1 MTRLISALCLLALVG
16 AASADYTL
24 GSDGYYYQGGQ
35 AYTRSPYSYYYCGRY
50 YTAYT
55 YTPYYPPAA
64 PKKVSYTDPDWRT
77 KLLDLA
83 AERDKAELKVRQ
95 GVFEQQYF
103 LQAVKELGLGGNF
116 RIEGYGQAPPYQPSG
131 PSYVQSGYQA
141 GSTVYGMATYNT
153 LAQVYGQESVG
164 QLLQTYARLTENQ
177 QNLGGRATQ
186 DMAQLIGQEGTY
198 RNKVA
203 EILAK
208 GEAVRQ
214 MLKALE
220 DQSATLKTQ
229 VQLPVPLNGQ
239 PNAGQKEYPQQQQ
252 SNLRQ
257 LFEESASKRCLSCH
271 SGQKKEGGFDVTEFA
286 AMPFQQQMRVIE
298 RMTTAN
304 NDKLMPRSPQGGPGE
319 RVPQAELQ
327 AWMSQM
333 AQPSAMPPAKN

>member
-1 MTRLISALCLLALVG
+1 VTRLISILCLFAIVG

-50 YTAYT
+50 YTAYS

-64 PKKVSYTDPDWRT
+64 PKKVTYTDPDWRT

-103 LQAVKELGLGGNF
+103 LQAVKELGLNGNF

-131 PSYVQSGYQA
+131 PSYVQSHVGYQA

-220 DQSATLKTQ
+220 EQSATLKTQ
-229 VQLPVPLNGQ
+229 VQVPVPLNGQ
-239 PNAGQKEYPQQQQ
+239 PDPVQQPQQAPQ
-252 SNLRQ
+252 SNLRK

-286 AMPFQQQMRVIE
+286 ALGFERQMKVIE
-298 RMTTAN
+298 RMTTTN
-304 NDKLMPRSPQGGPGE
+304 TDKLMPRSPQGGPGE
-319 RVPQAELQ
+319 RVPQLELQ

-333 AQPSAMPPAKN
+333 AQKMPSAKE

>member
-1 MTRLISALCLLALVG
+1 VTRLLSILCLLTILG

-24 GSDGYYYQGGQ
+24 GNDGYYYQGSQ

-55 YTPYYPPAA
+55 YTPYYPPVQAA
-64 PKKVSYTDPDWRT
+64 PKKVTYTDPDWRT

-116 RIEGYGQAPPYQPSG
+116 RIEGYGQAPPYQPSA
-131 PSYVQSGYQA
+131 PTYQVGYQA

-220 DQSATLKTQ
+220 EQSATLKTQ
-229 VQLPVPLNGQ
+229 VQVPTPLDGN
-239 PNAGQKEYPQQQQ
+239 PTFNTQQVPQ
-252 SNLRQ
+252 SNLRK
-257 LFEESASKRCLSCH
+257 LFEESASNRCLSCH

-286 AMPFQQQMRVIE
+286 ALPFDRQMKVID
-298 RMTTAN
+298 RMTTTN
-304 NDKLMPRSPQGGPGE
+304 TDKLMPRSPQGGPGE

-333 AQPSAMPPAKN
+333 AQPGMPKAKE